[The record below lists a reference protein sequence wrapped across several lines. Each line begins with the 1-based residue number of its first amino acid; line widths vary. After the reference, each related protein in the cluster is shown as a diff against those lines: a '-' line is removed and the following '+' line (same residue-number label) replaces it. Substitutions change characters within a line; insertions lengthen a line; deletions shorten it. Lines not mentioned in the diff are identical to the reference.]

1 LTRNK
6 NGLSTAF
13 SISSSIGITCPTPI
27 IIRRRRRR
35 RSIHVSISEQQTSS
49 LQSSNSFN
57 DIDSNLD
64 SNDKYKDNTD
74 NSTFIVHH
82 QQQLLHQEERQRQG
96 QKSPITISLFD
107 QSISSSSSN
116 SSSSLSLNSSSSSS
130 TNSSSS
136 SLSLSEEQQQQ
147 QRRNHPLLS
156 LNLNLD
162 SLAQV
167 GAGNLAQELLRRIQ
181 ALYVEGY
188 YQISPDIVSYN
199 SVLKAWKEQDNP
211 QQALELLESMI
222 QEEIEEAA
230 RVVVVDDDDE
240 EATGGDDDD
249 DEAIKNGTSTNNN
262 ISRPIR
268 VDVISFNTVIAAFAN
283 QGNYNKALE
292 LLRRMQQY
300 DNDNNNNDDVNEND
314 NDRKALELLRR
325 MQQQGGDDD
334 DVNDNKVKNTNNT
347 NRNKNRTMYH
357 YYPNPDTTTYNIVL
371 YSLAQSDDC
380 GTAEQAE
387 NLLREMMTTG
397 LSYVDTTSFN
407 TVLYAWSK
415 EGVSI
420 DNNNNFNSNNNAK
433 KKSTKN
439 TKIRNNNNSNSVSK
453 KIAAQRAEDLLTIM
467 EALSEAEG
475 NSHILPDVYSYT
487 TVIQCWAKC
496 LRPDMAQ
503 DVFNQMT
510 IDRGLQPNKLTYT
523 ALINALSKSG
533 QPELAEQVLHQ
544 MIENNEDDDDEDNNN
559 ENNILPD
566 TVTFSSVIDGWSR
579 VASKDRPEAAARALH
594 ILETMKNHAAEGMGP
609 NARTYTSVLTA
620 LAKSGTWDACE
631 KAKNLV
637 QYMEEVYNNSTDDAL
652 SSSSSSSL
660 PGASLPNNNNNN
672 DDKWS
677 MRPTNIHYNCLLNAY
692 ARSPQAD
699 KGIKAEVIIKEM
711 ENHPRLDCRPDT
723 ISYK

>member
-1 LTRNK
+1 MISSNWIIILQLFLLLLTIIINK
-6 NGLSTAF
+6 DNNGLSTAF
-13 SISSSIGITCPTPI
+13 SISSSIGITYPTANTCEKI
-27 IIRRRRRR
+27 ITIRRRSR
-35 RSIHVSISEQQTSS
+35 IHVSISVQQQTSS
-49 LQSSNSFN
+49 LLSSSSIN
-57 DIDSNLD
+57 DIDFDLDSNLD
-64 SNDKYKDNTD
+64 SNDRYKDND

-82 QQQLLHQEERQRQG
+82 HQQLLQQEERQRQR
-96 QKSPITISLFD
+96 QKSPITISLFN
-107 QSISSSSSN
+107 QSTSSSSS
-116 SSSSLSLNSSSSSS
+116 SSSSSLNSSSSSS
-130 TNSSSS
+130 SSS
-136 SLSLSEEQQQQ
+136 SLSNEQE
-147 QRRNHPLLS
+147 QRTKKNHPLLS

-181 ALYVEGY
+181 ALYAEGY

-222 QEEIEEAA
+222 QEEIVAA
-230 RVVVVDDDDE
+230 TRVVD
-240 EATGGDDDD
+240 G
-249 DEAIKNGTSTNNN
+249 SSNNV
-262 ISRPIR
+262 SRPIR

-300 DNDNNNNDDVNEND
+300 DNDKNNDGNDND
-314 NDRKALELLRR
+314 NDRKALQLLRR
-325 MQQQGGDDD
+325 LQQQDDDD
-334 DVNDNKVKNTNNT
+334 DVNDNEDKNTNNSKSI
-347 NRNKNRTMYH
+347 NVRTMYH

-380 GTAEQAE
+380 GTADQAE

-415 EGVSI
+415 EGVNVDI
-420 DNNNNFNSNNNAK
+420 NNNFNSNRNNAK
-433 KKSTKN
+433 KA
-439 TKIRNNNNSNSVSK
+439 KIRNNNNSNSVSK

-496 LRPDMAQ
+496 LRPDKAQ

-523 ALINALSKSG
+523 ALINALSKSC
-533 QPELAEQVLHQ
+533 QPELAEQILHQ
-544 MIENNEDDDDEDNNN
+544 MIENNEDDEDNNNN
-559 ENNILPD
+559 ENNLLPD

-579 VASKDRPEAAARALH
+579 VASKDRPEAATRALH

-631 KAKNLV
+631 KAKILV
-637 QYMEEVYNNSTDDAL
+637 QNMEEVYNNSTDDA
-652 SSSSSSSL
+652 SSSSAGTSIS
-660 PGASLPNNNNNN
+660 NNN

-699 KGIKAEVIIKEM
+699 KGIKAELILKEM